1 MHAKLVEILEEKKRE
16 VDGLKKAGIQ
26 APVPAISREQR
37 DFELALTSNSGIDL
51 IAEIKFGSPSAGII
65 RESSDPLAIGQA
77 YEKSG
82 AAAISL
88 LTDRFFFNG
97 DLNNLPG
104 LKQMVSLPILR
115 KDFIIDEIQI
125 MESAKFGADA
135 VLLIARILS
144 VEQLKILLEIS
155 KINGMK
161 ALIEIHDEEDLKK
174 ALDCHAR
181 IIGINNRDLDTF
193 EINMNTTLELAPLIP
208 PDRVVISESG
218 IHSGKDVA
226 ELKGLNIQAVL
237 VGSALMGAEDPGKKA
252 MEMVTAGDGS
262 INSGAS

>member
-16 VDGLKKAGIQ
+16 VDGLKKAGLP
-26 APVPAISREQR
+26 APVASLSGERR
-37 DFELALTSNSGIDL
+37 DFDRALTSNSGIDL

-65 RESSDPLAIGQA
+65 RESSDPFAIGQA

-88 LTDRFFFNG
+88 LTDRIFFKG

-104 LKQMVSLPILR
+104 LKQAVSLPILR

-125 MESAKFGADA
+125 MESARFGADA

-144 VEQLKILLEIS
+144 VEKLKNLIDIS
-155 KINGMK
+155 RESGIK

-174 ALDCHAR
+174 ALDCDAR

-193 EINMNTTLELAPLIP
+193 EINMNTTLELVPLIP
-208 PDRVVISESG
+208 SDRVVISESG
-218 IHSGKDVA
+218 IHSGQDMA
-226 ELKGLNIQAVL
+226 GFKGLNIQAVL
-237 VGSALMGAEDPGKKA
+237 VGSALMSADDPGKKA
-252 MEMVTAGDGS
+252 MEMVTAGK
-262 INSGAS
+262 GA